1 MRNWLIYEP
10 PGGARPTL
18 DGAEG
23 FVSLR
28 EGFSK
33 RAFVFAPFWLAF
45 RRCWLALGIYVVA
58 EVALLVAAWAF
69 DLRAGSGFTLLLLP
83 NLAVGFEA
91 AWLRARSL
99 ERRGY
104 TLAGGVV
111 AREREEAELAFFQD
125 WLAGAAAPAAPR
137 EIGGAPAPYRPPVAG
152 VLGLFPEPG
161 AAR

>member
-10 PGGARPTL
+10 PGGGSPTL
-18 DGAEG
+18 EGVEG
-23 FVSLR
+23 FVTLR

-33 RAFVFAPFWLAF
+33 LAFVLPLVWLIW
-45 RRCWLALGIYVVA
+45 RRCWRALAVYAVVEIALG
-58 EVALLVAAWAF
+58 AF
-69 DLRAGSGFTLLLLP
+69 IAIAGLSDVSAITLALLP

-104 TLAGGVV
+104 QLAGSVL
-111 AREREEAELAFFQD
+111 ARSREEAEALFFED
-125 WLAGAAAPAAPR
+125 YLKTAGAREPAPVR
-137 EIGGAPAPYRPPVAG
+137 TVDAPYRPAQRG